1 MASNR
6 WVQADSRILLSKNR
20 RITVPGDVQESCG
33 CGTGDMVSVHGGDG
47 SMIVLDDLN
56 VLFQP

>member
-6 WVQADSRILLSKNR
+6 WVQAGSRILLSKNR

-33 CGTGDMVSVHGGDG
+33 SGIGDVVSGHGGDG